1 MTRKRKKA
9 IILSHDIGYQY
20 HNGRRVMNVG
30 DIYFMDNNGVEYRPL
45 CDSDEELFKIDLNA
59 KGFRNGNYVLYI
71 YIGDED
77 ITENGWKV
85 SAKGLSGETLQF
97 RIRKIVRKLRDVKL
111 LPSGEVKGE
120 NLRFDG
126 LYIETENE
134 GMRSVS
140 AIDTFSGDGFS
151 VRECIL
157 YEKMDFESHTCRRD
171 IVFEKKDI
179 IGTTAEETIERFD
192 RWSEE
197 RRMTITGTD
206 GHTAVLEYLGEK
218 SIFSFCE
225 DDEGMPW
232 TMTKRLE
239 DYMKSRAMKAR
250 LDHQGLFR

>member
-1 MTRKRKKA
+1 MARKRKKA
-9 IILSHDIGYQY
+9 RILSHDIDYHY
-20 HNGRRVMNVG
+20 HNGRKVMNVG
-30 DIYFMDNNGVEYRPL
+30 DIYFMDGNGIEYRPL

-71 YIGDED
+71 YVGDED
-77 ITENGWKV
+77 IMENGWRV
-85 SAKGLSGETLQF
+85 SAKGLNGEVLQF

-111 LPSGEVKGE
+111 LPSGEIEGE

-126 LYIETENE
+126 LYIETENDD
-134 GMRSVS
+134 MRPVS
-140 AIDTFSGDGFS
+140 AIDSFSGDGFS
-151 VRECIL
+151 VRECTL
-157 YEKMDFESHTCRRD
+157 YENMDFESHTCRRD
-171 IVFEKKDI
+171 IIFEKKDI

-197 RRMTITGTD
+197 RRATITGPD

>member
-9 IILSHDIGYQY
+9 RILSHDIGYQY

-30 DIYFMDNNGVEYRPL
+30 DIYFMDGNDVEYRPL

-71 YIGDED
+71 YVGDED
-77 ITENGWKV
+77 IAENGWKV
-85 SAKGLSGETLQF
+85 SVKGLSGETLQF
-97 RIRKIVRKLRDVKL
+97 RIRKIVRKLHDVKL
-111 LPSGEVKGE
+111 LPSDEVEGE
-120 NLRFDG
+120 NLQFDG
-126 LYIETENE
+126 LYIETEND

-140 AIDTFSGDGFS
+140 SIDFFSGDGFS
-151 VRECIL
+151 IRECTL

-206 GHTAVLEYLGEK
+206 GNTAVMEYLGEK
-218 SIFSFCE
+218 SIFSICE
-225 DDEGMPW
+225 DDEGLSL
-232 TMTKRLE
+232 TMTDRLE
-239 DYMKSRAMKAR
+239 DYVRSRAIKVCLGR
-250 LDHQGLFR
+250 HGLFR